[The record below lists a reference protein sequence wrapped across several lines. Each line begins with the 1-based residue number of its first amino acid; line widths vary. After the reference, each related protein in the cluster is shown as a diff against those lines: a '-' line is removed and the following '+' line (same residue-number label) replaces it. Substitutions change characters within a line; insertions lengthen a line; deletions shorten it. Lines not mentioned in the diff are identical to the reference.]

1 MIKNLKNKYVYIIIL
16 TLVFCLGLAVTPDY
30 GIPPDENTEISILMG
45 NLREYLGLYFKEDSQ
60 VMYYFDSY
68 GFIPIRD
75 SVEIDHGQAA
85 YYLISPL
92 LFMAKTGQIS
102 MSGEETSLIYHYY
115 TYIISFTAVL
125 AIYILIKDLFK
136 NKRLA
141 LICALAFFATPRIFA
156 QMHFNNKDIVFLALM
171 ADTCC
176 LGVLATKHCR
186 PAQVIGFSL
195 LAAIAAN
202 TKVVGFFAFGVIGL
216 FYIIYLSAKRE
227 WGKNRIIAMLAAM
240 GLFFLVYYLITPA
253 MWGNIQGFFD
263 YSLFNA
269 FKFSRWDG
277 TVLFEGKL
285 YHPAAGELPNRYII
299 SFISITTPVY
309 ILALAI
315 LGLGRLFGRIAA
327 SLGNRRVK
335 NADEAEKLL
344 FISMICICTL
354 LPLLIASVK
363 KTIVYNGWRHFYF
376 SYLGIIVLAAYGL
389 ELLME
394 RFGRVIPILATTL
407 ICLTAIQMGFN
418 HPYQYAYFNVLT
430 EREDRQLYDTDYW
443 GVSTRDALDY
453 ILDHDNS
460 NEMVQISWGTDS
472 TRLLLINAYNVM
484 PYERGMKIDLVYDYD
499 DAEYIVVNTTSGV
512 VNGFEKPDG
521 FYLLYSIEAYGNRL
535 TDIYARET

>member
-60 VMYYFDSY
+60 VMYYFDSQ

-92 LFMAKTGQIS
+92 IFMAKTGQIS
-102 MSGEETSLIYHYY
+102 MSGEEISLIYHYY

-136 NKRLA
+136 NKRLS

-176 LGVLATKHCR
+176 LGVLATKYCR
-186 PAQVIGFSL
+186 LAQVIGFSL

-202 TKVVGFFAFGVIGL
+202 TKVVGLFAFGVIGL
-216 FYIIYLSAKRE
+216 FYIIYVSAKRE
-227 WGKNRIIAMLAAM
+227 WGKNRIIAMLTAM

-277 TVLFEGKL
+277 TVLFEGKF

-299 SFISITTPVY
+299 SLISITTPVY

-453 ILDHDNS
+453 ILCHDNS

>member
-60 VMYYFDSY
+60 VMYYFDSQ

-92 LFMAKTGQIS
+92 IFMAKTGQIS
-102 MSGEETSLIYHYY
+102 MSGEEISLIYHYY

-136 NKRLA
+136 NKRLS

-176 LGVLATKHCR
+176 LGVLATKYCR
-186 PAQVIGFSL
+186 LAQVIGFSL

-202 TKVVGFFAFGVIGL
+202 TKVVGLFAFGVIGL
-216 FYIIYLSAKRE
+216 FYIIYVSAKRE
-227 WGKNRIIAMLAAM
+227 WGKNRIIAMLTAM

-277 TVLFEGKL
+277 TVLFEGKF

-299 SFISITTPVY
+299 SLISITTPVY

-521 FYLLYSIEAYGNRL
+521 FYLLYSIEAYGKRL

>member
-102 MSGEETSLIYHYY
+102 MSGEKISLIYHYY

-299 SFISITTPVY
+299 SLISITTPVY

>member
-60 VMYYFDSY
+60 VMYYFDSQ

-92 LFMAKTGQIS
+92 LFMAKTGKIS
-102 MSGEETSLIYHYY
+102 MSGEEISLIYHYY

-136 NKRLA
+136 NKRLS

-176 LGVLATKHCR
+176 LGVLATKYCR
-186 PAQVIGFSL
+186 LAQVIGFSL

-202 TKVVGFFAFGVIGL
+202 TKVVGLFAFGVIGL
-216 FYIIYLSAKRE
+216 FYIIYVSAKRE
-227 WGKNRIIAMLAAM
+227 WGKNRIIAMLTAM

-299 SFISITTPVY
+299 SLISITTPVY

-453 ILDHDNS
+453 ILDQDNS

-472 TRLLLINAYNVM
+472 SRLLLINAYNVM

>member
-60 VMYYFDSY
+60 VMYYFDSQ

-92 LFMAKTGQIS
+92 IFMAKTGQIS
-102 MSGEETSLIYHYY
+102 MSGEEISLIYHYY

-136 NKRLA
+136 NKRLS

-202 TKVVGFFAFGVIGL
+202 TKVVGLFAFGVIGL

-299 SFISITTPVY
+299 SLISITTPVY

>member
-60 VMYYFDSY
+60 VMYYFDSQ

-92 LFMAKTGQIS
+92 LFMAKTGKIS
-102 MSGEETSLIYHYY
+102 MSGEEISLIYHYY

-156 QMHFNNKDIVFLALM
+156 QMHFNNKDIVLLALM
-171 ADTCC
+171 ANTCC
-176 LGVLATKHCR
+176 LGVLATKYCR

-202 TKVVGFFAFGVIGL
+202 TKVVGLFAFGVIGL
-216 FYIIYLSAKRE
+216 FYIIYVSAKRE
-227 WGKNRIIAMLAAM
+227 WGKNRIIAMLTAM

-299 SFISITTPVY
+299 SLISITTPVY

-453 ILDHDNS
+453 ILCHDNS

>member
-60 VMYYFDSY
+60 VMYYFDSQ

-92 LFMAKTGQIS
+92 IFMAKTGQIS
-102 MSGEETSLIYHYY
+102 MSGEEISLIYHYY

-176 LGVLATKHCR
+176 LGVLATKYCR

-202 TKVVGFFAFGVIGL
+202 TKVVGLFAFGVIGL
-216 FYIIYLSAKRE
+216 FYIIYVSAKRE
-227 WGKNRIIAMLAAM
+227 WGKNRIIAMLTAM

-277 TVLFEGKL
+277 TVLFEGEF

-299 SFISITTPVY
+299 SLISITTPVY

>member
-60 VMYYFDSY
+60 VMYYFDSQ

-102 MSGEETSLIYHYY
+102 MSGEEISLIYHYY

-136 NKRLA
+136 NKRLS

-299 SFISITTPVY
+299 SLISITTPVY